1 MPLRILI
8 AEDQRLIGE
17 GFSSLLRGAG
27 FDVVGEA
34 TDGHE
39 AVRLSEQLRPD
50 VAVLDISMPG
60 LNGIDAARAIQRSC
74 PDTKTLIVTMHSD
87 DAYVVDALRAGIGG
101 YVLKSQAGPD
111 LVSAINQVV
120 QGNVYLSPGI
130 SGALANAVRSNVD
143 VPEDPLTPREREVLQ
158 LVAEGMTSKEVSNM
172 LHVSPKTVDA
182 HRASIMRKL
191 DLHDTAGLVRYA
203 IRRGLIEI

>member
-1 MPLRILI
+1 MQLKILI

-17 GFSSLLRGAG
+17 GFTSLLRGAG

-39 AVRLSEQLRPD
+39 AVRLAEKLRPH

-101 YVLKSQAGPD
+101 YVLKSQAGAD
-111 LVSAINQVV
+111 LVTAINQVV
-120 QGNVYLSPGI
+120 QGIVYLSPGI

>member
-1 MPLRILI
+1 MPLRVLI

>member
-27 FDVVGEA
+27 FDVIGEA

-39 AVRLSEQLRPD
+39 AVRLAENLRPD

-74 PDTKTLIVTMHSD
+74 PETKTLIVTMHSD
-87 DAYVVDALRAGIGG
+87 DSYVVDALRAGIGG

-111 LVSAINQVV
+111 LVQAINQVV